1 MKKFLIIFLI
11 LPLILFTAFIKNS
24 TKRIDDQIYVLKE
37 NLRILE
43 KDLEKHKLEHDYL
56 SSSEKLLQFQK
67 LYFVDELFK
76 KNIQEIKI
84 LKRKNNKFYIE
95 KLEINKID
103 DK

>member
-24 TKRIDDQIYVLKE
+24 TKRIDDQIYTFKE
-37 NLRILE
+37 NIRILE
-43 KDLEKHKLEHDYL
+43 KDYEKHKLEHDYL

-76 KNIQEIKI
+76 KKIHEIKI

-95 KLEINKID
+95 KMEIIKD
-103 DK
+103 

>member
-1 MKKFLIIFLI
+1 MKKLFIIFLI

-37 NLRILE
+37 NIRILE
-43 KDLEKHKLEHDYL
+43 KDYEKNKLENDYL

-76 KNIQEIKI
+76 KEIQEIGI

-95 KLEINKID
+95 KLEIIKD
-103 DK
+103 

>member
-37 NLRILE
+37 NIRILE
-43 KDLEKHKLEHDYL
+43 KDYEKNKLENDYL

-67 LYFVDELFK
+67 LYFVSELFK
-76 KNIQEIKI
+76 KEIQEIGI

-95 KLEINKID
+95 KLEIIKD
-103 DK
+103 

>member
-24 TKRIDDQIYVLKE
+24 TKRIDDQIYTLKE
-37 NLRILE
+37 NIRILD
-43 KDLEKHKLEHDYL
+43 KDYEKHKLEHDYL

-67 LYFVDELFK
+67 LHFVDELFQ

-95 KLEINKID
+95 KIEIIKD
-103 DK
+103 

>member
-37 NLRILE
+37 NIRILE
-43 KDLEKHKLEHDYL
+43 KDYEKNKLENDYL

-76 KNIQEIKI
+76 KEIQEIGI

-95 KLEINKID
+95 KLEIIKD
-103 DK
+103 

>member
-24 TKRIDDQIYVLKE
+24 TKRIDDQIYTFKE
-37 NLRILE
+37 NIRILE
-43 KDLEKHKLEHDYL
+43 KDYEKHKLEHDYL

-76 KNIQEIKI
+76 KNTQEIKI